1 MSFSIIFDEIRPS
14 KVHKNGVIFSV
25 VDVIGVAKSVADCA
39 TITSSKTGKE
49 YKKRDLVIV
58 DKSLVE
64 VGLTLWGTNA
74 ETFEAEGNP
83 VVAVKGKFFSKVKI
97 FLMILTTFEFSAKN

>member
-1 MSFSIIFDEIRPS
+1 M
-14 KVHKNGVIFSV
+14 V
-25 VDVIGVAKSVADCA
+25 KSVADCV
-39 TITSSKTGKE
+39 TGTSSKTGKE

-64 VGLTLWGTNA
+64 VRLTLWGTNA

-83 VVAVKGKFFSKVKI
+83 VVAVKGKFISKVKI
-97 FLMILTTFEFSAKN
+97 SLMVLTTFEFSAKN

>member
-1 MSFSIIFDEIRPS
+1 M
-14 KVHKNGVIFSV
+14 
-25 VDVIGVAKSVADCA
+25 AKSVADCA

-83 VVAVKGKFFSKVKI
+83 VVAVKGKVFFKSQNI
-97 FLMILTTFEFSAKN
+97 FNDIDYF